1 MITGMNPMRHF
12 TFLKLIAILLLLSP
26 LAAKATEQQLLNKL
40 DAFLFGAS
48 INDASVHNTF
58 WHEDLVYTSSGG
70 TRFGKAE
77 LMKGVRE
84 TGAVDKSE
92 VTTWFSSKNVEVRL
106 YDHLAIVNFKL
117 VAKTDEG
124 EKYYLNSGTFIKE
137 NDQWQAV
144 NWQATK
150 AAD

>member
-1 MITGMNPMRHF
+1 MITGMHPMRHF
-12 TFLKLIAILLLLSP
+12 TFLTSITILLLLSP
-26 LAAKATEQQLLNKL
+26 LVAKATEQQLLNKL
-40 DAFLFGAS
+40 DAFLYGAS

-84 TGAVDKSE
+84 TGPIVKTE
-92 VTTWFSSKNVEVRL
+92 VTTWFSSQDVKVRL

-117 VAKTDEG
+117 VAKTDES
-124 EKYYLNSGTFIKE
+124 EKYYLNSGTFVRKNE
-137 NDQWQAV
+137 QWQAV